1 MVFSLIGPASPKW
14 CERRHSSDRV
24 QKRKFGML
32 RPGRYKCLGNETI
45 AFEFEGICIAY
56 GDWIDARR
64 SPEQFHGGGAG
75 ASSVAGSADR
85 FRWRGG
91 ICRRRLGLFV
101 RKIASPGAC
110 AGRGSP
116 PPLAPD
122 VAFGAPGLGSPL

>member
-91 ICRRRLGLFV
+91 VFRPRLGLFV
-101 RKIASPGAC
+101 RKNASPGAF
-110 AGRGSP
+110 AGGGSP
-116 PPLAPD
+116 PSPQPSASFSRPW
-122 VAFGAPGLGSPL
+122 LGSDV